1 MSYHMD
7 REVNAALIRLL
18 DSLCMHE
25 RESGRRSTL
34 ILIPHDKTEDILL
47 AQDGKPMQHG
57 VSHKSKDAYLMFRLA
72 MKERGEETT
81 TYE

>member
-34 ILIPHDKTEDILL
+34 ILIPHNKTEDIIL
-47 AQDGKPMQHG
+47 AQDGKPLQHVG
-57 VSHKSKDAYLMFRLA
+57 SHKSKDAHLIFALA
-72 MKERGEETT
+72 MKEREEETT
-81 TYE
+81 GK